1 MKIALLG
8 GLPKASGDLAPRLT
22 PEPGPAGERVSLHGW
37 MLEVEFNDHPSIPSL
52 ARSMLSCSVPPSLTL
67 SGGGCCSKSHIRLQ
81 RPCFRGLARRGARRG
96 GRRRLVSPC
105 VGRDR
110 GGQIVP
116 RGRNPANEGGRV
128 ASVRVCVCPVGGPA
142 SRSLALKCFPKLFY
156 YPDIVD
162 LRSSPPE
169 FGSHHPWAAGGLA
182 GSGVVWG
189 CELNYQSLIS
199 PSRGRAP
206 GGPLSP

>member
-37 MLEVEFNDHPSIPSL
+37 TLEVEFNDHPSIPSL

-105 VGRDR
+105 VGRVR

-128 ASVRVCVCPVGGPA
+128 ASARVCPVGSPARSQVLPEIVLLPGYCGPPLVP
-142 SRSLALKCFPKLFY
+142 SRIWK
-156 YPDIVD
+156 
-162 LRSSPPE
+162 SPPV
-169 FGSHHPWAAGGLA
+169 GCGLA
-182 GSGVVWG
+182 GG
-189 CELNYQSLIS
+189 Q
-199 PSRGRAP
+199 RGRL
-206 GGPLSP
+206 GV

>member
-8 GLPKASGDLAPRLT
+8 GLPKASGDLAPWLT

-37 MLEVEFNDHPSIPSL
+37 TLEVEFNDHPSIPSL

-128 ASVRVCVCPVGGPA
+128 ASVRVWPVARSLSSA
-142 SRSLALKCFPKLFY
+142 SRNCFITRILWTSARPL
-156 YPDIVD
+156 PNLEVTTRG
-162 LRSSPPE
+162 LRA
-169 FGSHHPWAAGGLA
+169 GWRAGG
-182 GSGVVWG
+182 
-189 CELNYQSLIS
+189 Q
-199 PSRGRAP
+199 RGRL
-206 GGPLSP
+206 GV

>member
-8 GLPKASGDLAPRLT
+8 GLPKASGDLAPERT

-37 MLEVEFNDHPSIPSL
+37 TLEVEFNDHPSIPSL
-52 ARSMLSCSVPPSLTL
+52 ARSMLSCSVPPSHSLAAAAAQN
-67 SGGGCCSKSHIRLQ
+67 HILG
-81 RPCFRGLARRGARRG
+81 FKDLASVARRGARRG

-128 ASVRVCVCPVGGPA
+128 ASVRVCPVGGGPA
-142 SRSLALKCFPKLFY
+142 PRSLARSQVLPE
-156 YPDIVD
+156 IV
-162 LRSSPPE
+162 LLPGYCGPSLVPSRIWKSPPV
-169 FGSHHPWAAGGLA
+169 GCGRAGG
-182 GSGVVWG
+182 
-189 CELNYQSLIS
+189 Q
-199 PSRGRAP
+199 RGRL
-206 GGPLSP
+206 GV

>member
-1 MKIALLG
+1 M
-8 GLPKASGDLAPRLT
+8 APWLT

-37 MLEVEFNDHPSIPSL
+37 TLEVEFNDHPSIPSL
-52 ARSMLSCSVPPSLTL
+52 ARSMLSCSVPPSLPPSFSL
-67 SGGGCCSKSHIRLQ
+67 AAAAAQNHILG
-81 RPCFRGLARRGARRG
+81 FKDLASVARRGARRG
-96 GRRRLVSPC
+96 GRRRLASPC

-128 ASVRVCVCPVGGPA
+128 ASVRVWPVA
-142 SRSLALKCFPKLFY
+142 RSLALKCFPKLFY

-169 FGSHHPWAAGGLA
+169 FGSHHPWAAGLRAGWRAA
-182 GSGVVWG
+182 GSFGGV
-189 CELNYQSLIS
+189 SLIVK
-199 PSRGRAP
+199 A
-206 GGPLSP
+206 